1 MREPSLPERPRDT
14 FMSTTTQT
22 HLMTVEEFM
31 NVDDDYHRHE
41 LIKGELLT
49 VPSPKP
55 VHGRAVANLTMLLLQ
70 HVKANRLG
78 VVYTESGY
86 KLESDP
92 DTVLGP
98 DVSFVSTE
106 RIDETDDRYYDGP
119 PDLAIEV
126 LSPGDRRGYVERK
139 LALYLETGTRSDWLV
154 NPRRRTV
161 EVVSSMSNRR
171 TLHEDDEL
179 VDDTVPGFRV
189 KVSEI
194 FA

>member
-1 MREPSLPERPRDT
+1 
-14 FMSTTTQT
+14 MSTTTQT
-22 HLMTVEEFM
+22 HLMTAEEFG
-31 NVDDDYHRHE
+31 NLPDSPDRQE

-49 VPSPKP
+49 MPSPKP
-55 VHGRAVANLTMLLLQ
+55 LHGQVVANLAIILGQ
-70 HVKANRLG
+70 HIKANRLG
-78 VVYTESGY
+78 RIYAESGY

-98 DVSFVSTE
+98 DASFVSKE
-106 RIDETDDRYYDGP
+106 RIDQAEDAYYEGP

-139 LALYLETGTRSDWLV
+139 LVLYLQRGTRSVWLV

-161 EVVSSMSNRR
+161 EVVSSLDNRR
-171 TLHEDDEL
+171 MLHEDDEL

>member
-1 MREPSLPERPRDT
+1 MTAEELGNLPDEPL
-14 FMSTTTQT
+14 
-22 HLMTVEEFM
+22 
-31 NVDDDYHRHE
+31 RHE

-49 VPSPKP
+49 MPLPKHEHMQ
-55 VHGRAVANLTMLLLQ
+55 VAANLTIILGQ
-70 HVKANRLG
+70 YVKTNRLG
-78 VVYTESGY
+78 QVCTEGGY

-98 DVSFVSTE
+98 DVSFVSHNRFALSPE
-106 RIDETDDRYYDGP
+106 GYHDGP
-119 PDLAIEV
+119 PDLAVEV
-126 LSPGDRRGYVERK
+126 LSPGDRRGKVEHK
-139 LALYLETGTRSDWLV
+139 LALWLALGTPSVWLV

-161 EVVSSMSNRR
+161 EVIKSPSDRNLFSE
-171 TLHEDDEL
+171 TDEL